1 MTTTVKIEKIG
12 DKFVLPLS
20 KEMLEKLG
28 VLNGG
33 EIEAIDFEN
42 HIELRCSQN
51 GGERRREFRKLA
63 DEMFEDYK
71 ELFTALAEGAK

>member
-20 KEMLEKLG
+20 EMMLEKLG
-28 VLNGG
+28 VTNGG
-33 EIEAIDFEN
+33 EIEAIDFED
-42 HIELRCSQN
+42 HIELRSAQN
-51 GGERRREFRKLA
+51 DNERRKEFRNLA

-71 ELFTALAEGAK
+71 ELFAALAEGAK

>member
-20 KEMLEKLG
+20 EEMLEKLG

-33 EIEAIDFEN
+33 EIEAIDFED
-42 HIELRCSQN
+42 HIELRAAQN
-51 GGERRREFRKLA
+51 GNARRKLIEKYTKEIF
-63 DEMFEDYK
+63 DEHREV
-71 ELFTALAEGAK
+71 LQALAEGAK